1 MSRPWVRLGALAGAL
16 ALAFAAAWVLMPG
29 SPEELAALL
38 PHPGPLLLVAIIG
51 AWIFLTP
58 LLISATPLAIATGF
72 VLGTGLGAG
81 ASILG
86 ATLGGM
92 LAFAIARRFGH
103 GAAQSVCGERLGRWQ
118 AKLADRGF
126 LAVLLARIAP
136 APATILHY
144 AAGLSRIRL
153 TQFSGAIAIGGAP
166 RHIAYAA
173 LGSSGGDLSSPA
185 AYIGFGMLALITLAT
200 LAVAWR
206 RRSSRRL
213 ALAL

>member
-1 MSRPWVRLGALAGAL
+1 MSRPWVRLAALAAVL
-16 ALAFAAAWVLMPG
+16 ALAFAAAWILLPG

-38 PHPGPLLLVAIIG
+38 PAPGPLLLIAIVA

-86 ATLGGM
+86 ATLGGV

-103 GAAQSVCGERLGRWQ
+103 GAAQSVCGSRLSRWQ
-118 AKLADRGF
+118 ARLAERGF
-126 LAVLLARIAP
+126 WAVLIARIAP

-144 AAGLSRIRL
+144 AAGLSRVRL
-153 TQFSGAIAIGGAP
+153 AQFTGAIAIGGAP
-166 RHIAYAA
+166 RHVAYAA
-173 LGSSGGDLSSPA
+173 LGSTGGDLTSPA
-185 AYIGFGMLALITLAT
+185 AYVGFGLLAAVTTVTLG
-200 LAVAWR
+200 VAWR
-206 RRSSRRL
+206 RRARRPAPLL
-213 ALAL
+213 A